1 MRAHFHKLDIPHS
14 QALALV
20 LSEKDRYQRQ
30 FPCILALAWPPV
42 VPTQWILV

>member
-1 MRAHFHKLDIPHS
+1 MRVNFCKLDIPCS

-20 LSEKDRYQRQ
+20 LFEKDRYRGQ
-30 FPCILALAWPPV
+30 FSCILALALPPV